1 MRLPGML
8 PPHHRPRMQ
17 PQTHRQ
23 HPTVGDITNLHL
35 QPLHKNCTT
44 MKQIS
49 LADAQELA
57 CSDTGRLNDEIR
69 YCQADWSVANA
80 RYIGDIEAKRCD
92 KTFYGS
98 WKGGWKKQMRLDAR
112 TRANKELLNEFLR
125 ENCTTIDGAIWLN
138 NPTIIAS
145 L

>member
-1 MRLPGML
+1 
-8 PPHHRPRMQ
+8 
-17 PQTHRQ
+17 
-23 HPTVGDITNLHL
+23 
-35 QPLHKNCTT
+35 

-49 LADAQELA
+49 LADAQAIA

-69 YCQADWSVANA
+69 YCQADWIQANA
-80 RYIGDIEAKRCD
+80 RYIADIEAKRCD

-98 WKGGWKKQMRLDAR
+98 WAKGWKVQMRIEAR
-112 TRANKELLNEFLR
+112 QIADKNMLHAFLC

-145 L
+145 LI